1 MKKVFKVVIN
11 VLLWGLLIFA
21 LLVTIAVFSSE
32 KNNGVSQL
40 FGFMPMS
47 VESDSMAPTFNKE
60 DLIIVREID
69 DLYDLK
75 KDDVITFYTIID
87 GQRQLN
93 THRIVEV
100 NKVDQ
105 SISFTTK
112 GDANQIED
120 SLQAYSSDIVGKWTG
135 VRIKGFGKVL
145 DFMRTKKGFFI
156 CIVIPMALFFL
167 FELYK
172 FIVALIEFK
181 RPALAGI
188 DEEEIKKKAVE
199 EYLAGLKQSEA
210 EAGDNAPANTDDV
223 KSSQAKDPDSTKTD
237 EK

>member
-210 EAGDNAPANTDDV
+210 GAGDNAPANTDDV

>member
-1 MKKVFKVVIN
+1 MKKVLKVVIN
-11 VLLWGLLIFA
+11 VLLWALLIFA
-21 LLVTIAVFSSE
+21 LLITIAVFSSE

-47 VESDSMAPTFNKE
+47 VESPSMVPTFDTG
-60 DLIIVREID
+60 DLIIVKEID
-69 DLYDLK
+69 DLYELK

-87 GQRQLN
+87 GRRRLN
-93 THRIVEV
+93 THRIIEV
-100 NKVDQ
+100 NKTET

-112 GDANQIED
+112 GDANQLED
-120 SLQAYSSDIVGKWTG
+120 SLHAFSSDIVGKWTG

-181 RPALAGI
+181 KPALAAV
-188 DEEEIKKKAVE
+188 DEEEIKKQAVA
-199 EYLAGLKQSEA
+199 EYLAGLEA
-210 EAGDNAPANTDDV
+210 AKNAENKENSSGTVTADNSGED
-223 KSSQAKDPDSTKTD
+223 K
-237 EK
+237 